1 MNSIIQHIQLLGT
14 EWGKNLGTGDNFFS
28 GNHFHHFK
36 EGSPHKKIVMETR
49 PYQRIMV
56 INNHLN
62 TNTLFLG
69 VALGDA
75 LRFSRKKGEQQ
86 LTSGQ
91 ISLGQVSKFRP
102 PTLIVATTLLW
113 QGRTWYPQGFRIT
126 ERAGHDEKLRNSFTL
141 PETNIAPENGWLED
155 YVVSFWDGPF
165 WSFLSHIFSIQTPE
179 FKWLLCLKPWFQKML
194 SYTSTNPYHRIQ
206 VSSNQPLADTP
217 LYWLV
222 QFIRILIIA
231 YHNPY
236 IAGWSTDHWSGGSS
250 ATLSVSEEWLPSS
263 AMAR

>member
-1 MNSIIQHIQLLGT
+1 MR
-14 EWGKNLGTGDNFFS
+14 KNLGTGDNFFS

-36 EGSPHKKIVMETR
+36 EGFPGQHTRTVRRRGGECLSKRESPHKKIVMETR
-49 PYQRIMV
+49 PYQPYQRIMV

-113 QGRTWYPQGFRIT
+113 QGRT
-126 ERAGHDEKLRNSFTL
+126 
-141 PETNIAPENGWLED
+141 
-155 YVVSFWDGPF
+155 
-165 WSFLSHIFSIQTPE
+165 
-179 FKWLLCLKPWFQKML
+179 
-194 SYTSTNPYHRIQ
+194 
-206 VSSNQPLADTP
+206 
-217 LYWLV
+217 
-222 QFIRILIIA
+222 
-231 YHNPY
+231 
-236 IAGWSTDHWSGGSS
+236 
-250 ATLSVSEEWLPSS
+250 
-263 AMAR
+263 